1 MNKFVKSILV
11 AAMLATVLSACTSRE
26 EAVSKVQS
34 EGVVDFQDGWKLYL
48 PGTTD
53 AKAAQLVREAGPTY
67 AYTEDDK
74 VIFSFS
80 CGGNGNLLVTNTDLG
95 LSLLQSD
102 GNGHQGMRGNGPG
115 VMLGIGY
122 KASLF
127 NGLGK
132 DMRVK
137 EEAELINYNNVL
149 KVDGPEGAE
158 YLLAKGLEY
167 TQAGDL
173 PLLNHPTVQKLM
185 NTGAYPK
192 DIDAVITQVANGR
205 LIPRVTTRPYKL
217 PPIQN
222 PGLYSGSVCNF
233 TWDKFDPRDIDSH
246 DVKPTRQNTEEQV
259 AEQIKFR
266 NDILEETLAIMT
278 KQQGSQAQATQS
290 TEVVQPQ
297 QAQEDLTTTYT
308 DPNAAKVESDGTVTR
323 SYSGSY
329 SQIYASKSARGDW
342 APADNPDA
350 AQGRSMY
357 ALCHVS
363 GNQNACKRL
372 ENRCGKDE
380 YVKTES
386 DMYFCLGADEAE
398 TTGQ

>member
-1 MNKFVKSILV
+1 MKFVKSILV
-11 AAMLATVLSACTSRE
+11 AVMLATALSACTSRE

-34 EGVVDFQDGWKLYL
+34 EGVIDFQDGWKLYL

-53 AKAAQLVREAGPTY
+53 AKAAQLVRDAGPTY

-102 GNGHQGMRGNGPG
+102 GNGRQGMRGNGPG

-192 DIDAVITQVANGR
+192 DIDVVITQVANGR

-278 KQQGSQAQATQS
+278 KQQGSQATQP
-290 TEVVQPQ
+290 TEVVQP
-297 QAQEDLTTTYT
+297 QEDLTTTYT
-308 DPNAAKVESDGTVTR
+308 DPNAAKVESDGTVSR

-342 APADNPDA
+342 APTDNSDA

-357 ALCHVS
+357 ALCHIS

-386 DMYFCLGADEAE
+386 DMYFCLGVDEAE
-398 TTGQ
+398 MNQ